1 MSRHL
6 RFNLIHNNQSI
17 RTLDKLREYCAIEQ
31 LLIDYREGKLQRW
44 LKALRCFGDIIVEID
59 CLLVENDLEIA
70 QGLVTILGIKQQIFE
85 NYQAK
90 LEMAEKRAK
99 LFQLYDNS
107 IEQLLIDY
115 REGTL
120 QRWLKALESFDD
132 IIVEIN
138 CLSGESDLEIAREL
152 VTILGIKQQAFE
164 DYQAKSE
171 TAKILETNETRSEL
185 LPSVGHLIGI
195 SMSQAIQKSLKKSL
209 KKPF

>member
-1 MSRHL
+1 MSRNL
-6 RFNLIHNNQSI
+6 RFNLIHNNQKI
-17 RTLDKLREYCAIEQ
+17 RTIDKLREYCTIEQ
-31 LLIDYREGKLQRW
+31 LLIDYCEGKLQRW
-44 LKALRCFGDIIVEID
+44 LKALRGFDNIIIEID
-59 CLLVENDLEIA
+59 CLSVENDLEIA

-185 LPSVGHLIGI
+185 LPSVGRSIGI
-195 SMSQAIQKSLKKSL
+195 SISQAIQKSLKKS
-209 KKPF
+209 F